1 MSNENDNDVVS
12 AIGWFFCGAVLG
24 AGAALLFAPDSG
36 KKTRRRIARQAERGS
51 RSLVESSQDAIAR
64 GRELFER
71 GREIAEEAA
80 EMFERGRKVAEKAF
94 DEKI

>member
-1 MSNENDNDVVS
+1 
-12 AIGWFFCGAVLG
+12 VLG
-24 AGAALLFAPDSG
+24 AGAALLLAPEAG
-36 KKTRRRIARQAERGS
+36 ERMRRRLVKQANRGG
-51 RSLVESSQDAIAR
+51 RSLVESSQEAISR

-94 DEKI
+94 DERI